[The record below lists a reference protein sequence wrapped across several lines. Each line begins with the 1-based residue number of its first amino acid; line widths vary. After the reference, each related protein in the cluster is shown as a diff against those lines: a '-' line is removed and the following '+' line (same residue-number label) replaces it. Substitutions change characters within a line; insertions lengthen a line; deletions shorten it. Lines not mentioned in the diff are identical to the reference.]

1 MRAFLLILGLLMV
14 VALSAL
20 FAGPVLVDWN
30 AYRGTF
36 EKQASALLG
45 REVRVGGNAS
55 LRLLP
60 APYMHFDNVRIADQ
74 TGRFDNPLLRVEG
87 FTIWLS
93 VPPLL
98 RGAIEAR
105 EIELDGPDIRLSVDE
120 AGKANWQGLAPG
132 NVDLPFMP
140 TEVSLASVKIRN
152 GKLSLLK
159 GAGAALFAVEA
170 IDGELSAA
178 ELDGPYRFKGRLSYD
193 GAVREVRVSTAALGA
208 GHSLK
213 IKAVVRVPDTANT
226 YSFDGDVLALD
237 QLPRLAGALEAQFG
251 LSAAAFAEVVEGEA
265 DAKPVA
271 STMRLVGRIESDIE
285 RASLT
290 DLNITFDSDGR
301 PQLVTGDVGIEWKQR
316 PSISARLAARWLDL
330 DRIAAKPSTEGP
342 GPALQGYV
350 GRFLGAFAANAET
363 RVVARIEQANLG
375 GDLIGNIAL
384 DARRTAAG
392 IEIAALSAQLPGATT
407 LDVTGLLAQAQG
419 SNRFTGPIRLSGA
432 SLAKLLKWAVPAL
445 AFDSKA
451 TGGFYMIG
459 ADADIGAET
468 VALDRLT
475 LEIDRSRITG
485 SLRYAGGTQKS
496 LALALDGDRLNLS
509 EVIAEAPDLAAL
521 LGGWMPDAKPVG
533 AGAVS
538 LIGLAG
544 ALVQAADSDITLR
557 IGDLETA
564 AGRLENLDLKMRR
577 AAGRVDLETLAF
589 TTGSALSVEA
599 TGSAA
604 SGAETADGLIRFR
617 LEAPSAAAVA
627 TLDRFLALPE
637 AVRAPALRY
646 ALSAPL
652 RLAGTIRQDAEGGRR
667 TCEIAID
674 GSAAGERIT
683 FALRGDAGLFD
694 IAGAQAD
701 IVVTMAGKDGGRLLA
716 RLAGRAAKS
725 PVAEAASLEPTVAGT
740 LTIRASGIPR
750 TELATV
756 AKLTSDGLSA
766 SFDGNVSFAGETERI
781 DGKIAIAVASAAPL
795 LETFGIVASEE
806 LSSAVDLT
814 ARITAAGSEAAFD
827 GIEARI
833 DGDPVSGSAR
843 VAYAGPAP
851 DIDIVLKAARVR
863 LPGLLVPLLA
873 AGPLAA
879 ETVEIAEASEAIT
892 VPAGN
897 DEAGEPEAGTVWS
910 DRPFRLAILDGVRA
924 RLRLAADQI
933 EVLNGLSL
941 EDAHLKASFGSGG
954 VVLENMD
961 GNALGGA
968 VKASGALRREPA
980 GASLDL
986 EASIEGA
993 ELEEIF
999 VDVTGR
1005 SKAKGRT
1012 RARLALT
1019 ASGLTPRG
1027 MIAVLEGGGELQ
1039 IEGGQIIGLSPV
1051 TVDQAA
1057 RVLLA
1062 GDTKITQ
1069 ETIGEA
1075 IGSSRQGADFPMG
1088 AFETKLSVIDG
1099 TLRAEQVEITAA
1111 QSTVRLKGKLDLD
1124 SLQIES
1130 DWTIAPKAQAPL
1142 KAPLPSVTIVYA
1154 GPLAELRTLA
1164 AEADVEALERELL
1177 ARRLIGGEEELQGLW
1192 PDALPRED
1200 TSLAPDA
1207 DRIAPLPADEA
1218 MAAVPEPQPAETI
1231 PGATEPAKR
1240 SKKTTV
1246 KPKPAAA
1253 PQSEATTP
1261 PKPAVAKPKRRL
1273 KRKTVTIRDGVG
1285 GSLR

>member
-36 EKQASALLG
+36 EKQATALLG

-98 RGAIEAR
+98 RGVIEAR
-105 EIELDGPDIRLSVDE
+105 QIELDGPDIRLSVDD
-120 AGKANWQGLAPG
+120 AGKANWQGLAAG

-140 TEVSLASVKIRN
+140 TEVSLASVKIKN
-152 GKLSLLK
+152 GRLSLLK

-170 IDGELSAA
+170 IDGELAA
-178 ELDGPYRFKGRLSYD
+178 VKLDGPYRFKGRVSYD
-193 GAVREVRVSTAALGA
+193 GAVRDVRVSTAALGA
-208 GHSLK
+208 EHSLK
-213 IKAVVRVPDTANT
+213 VKAVVRVPDTSNA
-226 YSFDGDVLALD
+226 YSFDGDLLALD
-237 QLPRLAGALEAQFG
+237 QLPRLAGTLEAQFG
-251 LSAAAFAEVVEGEA
+251 LSAAAFAEAAEGQA
-265 DAKPVA
+265 DANPVA
-271 STMRLVGRIESDIE
+271 STMRLVGQIESDIE

-301 PQLVTGDVGIEWKQR
+301 PQLVTGDVGIDWKQR

-330 DRIAAKPSTEGP
+330 DRIAGKPSTEGP

-350 GRFLGAFAANAET
+350 GRFLSAFAANAET
-363 RVVARIEQANLG
+363 RVVARIDQANLG
-375 GDLIGNIAL
+375 GDLISNIAL
-384 DARRTAAG
+384 DARRTTAG
-392 IEIAALSAQLPGATT
+392 IEIATLSAQLPGATT
-407 LDVTGLLAQAQG
+407 LDITGLLAQAEG
-419 SNRFTGPIRLSGA
+419 NSRFIGPVRLSGA
-432 SLAKLLKWAVPAL
+432 SLTKLLKWAVPAL
-445 AFDSKA
+445 AFDSTS

-459 ADADIGAET
+459 ADADIGAES
-468 VALDRLT
+468 VSLDRLT

-485 SLRYAGGTQKS
+485 SLRYSGAAQKS
-496 LALALDGDRLNLS
+496 LALALDGDRLDLS

-521 LGGWMPDAKPVG
+521 LGGWRPDARP
-533 AGAVS
+533 GAVGGVS
-538 LIGLAG
+538 LTGLAG
-544 ALVQAADSDITLR
+544 SLVQAADSDIRLR
-557 IGDLETA
+557 IGDLKTA

-589 TTGSALSVEA
+589 KTGSGLSVVA

-604 SGAETADGLIRFR
+604 SGAETADGLVRFR
-617 LEAPSAAAVA
+617 LEAPTAAAVA

-637 AVRAPALRY
+637 AVRAPAMRY

-683 FALRGDAGLFD
+683 LALRGDADLFE

-701 IVVTMAGKDGGRLLA
+701 IVMTLSGKDGSRLLS
-716 RLAGRAAKS
+716 RLAGRPAA
-725 PVAEAASLEPTVAGT
+725 VQLAEAVALAPPVPGT
-740 LTIRASGIPR
+740 LTIRASGIPS

-766 SFDGNVSFAGETERI
+766 SFDGNVSFAGEAERI
-781 DGKIAIAVASAAPL
+781 EGKIALAVASAAPL
-795 LETFGIVASEE
+795 LDMLGIAAPDE
-806 LSSAVDLT
+806 LSSTLDLT
-814 ARITAAGSEAAFD
+814 AQITAAGSEIAFE

-843 VAYAGPAP
+843 VAYAGPTP

-863 LPGLLVPLLA
+863 LPGLLAPLLA

-879 ETVEIAEASEAIT
+879 ETVDIAEAAEAVT

-910 DRPFRLAILDGVRA
+910 DRPFRLAILDGVKA
-924 RLRLAADQI
+924 RLRLEAGQL

-941 EDAHLKASFGSGG
+941 EDAHLKASSGRDG
-954 VVLENMD
+954 VVLESMD

-968 VKASGALRREPA
+968 IKASGALRREPA
-980 GASLDL
+980 GASLKL

-999 VDVTGR
+999 IDQTGR

-1012 RARLALT
+1012 RARLAMNS
-1019 ASGLTPRG
+1019 SGLTPRG
-1027 MIAVLEGGGELQ
+1027 LIAVLEGGGELQ
-1039 IEGGQIIGLSPV
+1039 IEDGQIIGLSPV

-1057 RVLLA
+1057 RLLLA
-1062 GDTKITQ
+1062 SDAKITQ

-1088 AFETKLSVIDG
+1088 AFATKLSVIDG
-1099 TLRAEQVEITAA
+1099 TLRSEQVEIAAA

-1124 SLQIES
+1124 SMQVES

-1142 KAPLPSVTIVYA
+1142 KAPLPAVTIVYA
-1154 GPLAELRTLA
+1154 GPIAEVRTLA

-1177 ARRLIGGEEELQGLW
+1177 ARRLIGGEEELEGLW
-1192 PDALPRED
+1192 PDALPREE

-1207 DRIAPLPADEA
+1207 DRVAPLPADEA

-1231 PGATEPAKR
+1231 PGATESAKQT
-1240 SKKTTV
+1240 KKTTV
-1246 KPKPAAA
+1246 KQKPAAE
-1253 PQSEATTP
+1253 QQIEATTP

-1273 KRKTVTIRDGVG
+1273 KRKTVTIREGVG